1 MQTAEGNRRQ
11 LRVVGEGLLPSAM
24 GGGGVSEGR
33 GFECGSVRRL
43 VVAQVLVHV

>member
-24 GGGGVSEGR
+24 GGACLKDVD
-33 GFECGSVRRL
+33 SVAGAL
-43 VVAQVLVHV
+43 DG